1 MTTGTPFVPGGYSF
15 VPGVFQ
21 YSGGVR
27 AMTGHRIVRVRFR
40 RVVPMAEG
48 FRVIA
53 AYLRDHGRPPTAFCA
68 CELRSSA
75 PFTEEGFRQF
85 NLAYAQVLTEWGVM
99 VGGVNPVARSNV
111 CPEVSPP
118 AEPGFHAFC
127 HTEVG
132 DPDMPSFMIAGSGEV
147 PEGRANYR
155 DHIVRPGDI
164 SPDGMRAKAGFVMGE
179 MTRRME
185 ALGTG
190 WDAVTGTQV
199 YSVCDVTA
207 VMPTVLAASGAAEH
221 GVTWQ
226 FCRPPIVGLDYEM
239 DCRGLSEE
247 RLLAA

>member
-1 MTTGTPFVPGGYSF
+1 MATGTPFVPGAYDF
-15 VPGVFQ
+15 MPGVFQ

-27 AMTGHRIVRVRFR
+27 AMAGHRIVRVRFR
-40 RVVPMAEG
+40 RVVPMADG
-48 FRVIA
+48 FCRIA
-53 AYLRDHGRPPTAFCA
+53 AYLNDRRRPLTAFCA
-68 CELRSSA
+68 CELRSPA

-99 VGGVNPVARSNV
+99 VAGVNPVARSNV

-118 AEPGFHAFC
+118 PEPGFHAFC
-127 HTEVG
+127 HTEPG
-132 DPDMPSFMIAGSGEV
+132 DQDSPSFMIAGSGEV

-155 DHIVRPGDI
+155 DHIVRPGDV
-164 SPDGMRAKAGFVMGE
+164 SADGMRAKAEFVMGE

-199 YSVCDVTA
+199 YTVRDA
-207 VMPTVLAASGAAEH
+207 IAAMPVVLAARGTAEH

-239 DCRGLSEE
+239 DCRGLTEE
-247 RLLAA
+247 RLLPA